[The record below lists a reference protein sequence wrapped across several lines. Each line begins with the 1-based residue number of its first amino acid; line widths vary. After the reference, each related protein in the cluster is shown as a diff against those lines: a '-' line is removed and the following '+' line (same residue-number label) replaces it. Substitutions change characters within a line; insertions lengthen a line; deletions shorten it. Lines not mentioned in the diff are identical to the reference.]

1 MFLIENIKQKIINSS
16 FLNNQKKTTKI
27 RPKRKIKTCKSLEF
41 KENLNEDNL
50 IEKFKNLSS
59 EVEKFE
65 NKYKRMKNDS
75 FERKKKI
82 KVLLTKNNVSSESF
96 KSLKQQLNQIDNIN
110 SQDFDISSNIINNN
124 KYNENDILYQNID
137 INKNQQNNF
146 QNRKENN

>member
-1 MFLIENIKQKIINSS
+1 
-16 FLNNQKKTTKI
+16 
-27 RPKRKIKTCKSLEF
+27 
-41 KENLNEDNL
+41 
-50 IEKFKNLSS
+50 
-59 EVEKFE
+59 
-65 NKYKRMKNDS
+65 MKNDS